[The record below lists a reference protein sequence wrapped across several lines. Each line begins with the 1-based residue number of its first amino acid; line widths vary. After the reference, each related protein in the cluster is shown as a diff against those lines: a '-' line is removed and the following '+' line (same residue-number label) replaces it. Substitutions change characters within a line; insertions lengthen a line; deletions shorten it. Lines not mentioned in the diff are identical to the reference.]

1 MKAGVPGHRDHDEE
15 VSQQSGDVHQK
26 EEEKQDQA
34 QFSILGQAE
43 ENKFFHRGSVSRLHG
58 LILFLSVLFEATS
71 YESAQLFILFSS

>member
-1 MKAGVPGHRDHDEE
+1 MEQKVHGGVKAGVPGHCDHDEE

-43 ENKFFHRGSVSRLHG
+43 ENKFSYPGAVSQLHG
-58 LILFLSVLFEATS
+58 LILFVSVF
-71 YESAQLFILFSS
+71 